1 MSPGDTSTAG
11 STAVNT
17 AVSTAVI
24 AGADGRARCW
34 WAESGNDEL
43 RRYHDEEWGVPVH
56 DDRLLF
62 EHICLEGFQ
71 AGLSWSTVLNKRPAF
86 RRHFRNFEIARVAGF
101 GTRDI
106 ERMMSDPAIIRNRA
120 KIEAAISNAGITRD
134 LVRTGEGALNDLI
147 WSFAPSARRR
157 RLRARTEVP
166 AVTPE
171 AAGLS
176 KELRRRGFRFVG
188 PTTMYA
194 LMQSAGL
201 VDDHIA
207 GCHRATPAA

>member
-1 MSPGDTSTAG
+1 
-11 STAVNT
+11 
-17 AVSTAVI
+17 
-24 AGADGRARCW
+24 
-34 WAESGNDEL
+34 
-43 RRYHDEEWGVPVH
+43 VPVH

-86 RRHFRNFEIARVAGF
+86 RRHFHDFEIARVARF
-101 GTRDI
+101 GARDV

-120 KIEAAISNAGITRD
+120 KIEAALSNARITRD
-134 LVRTGEGALNDLI
+134 LVIAQPGALNDLI
-147 WSFAPSARRR
+147 WSFAPSPRRR
-157 RLRARTEVP
+157 RIRSRVEVP

-171 AAGLS
+171 AVALS

-201 VDDHIA
+201 VDDHIT
-207 GCHRATPAA
+207 GCYRATPAA

>member
-1 MSPGDTSTAG
+1 VSGKETPADVLTG
-11 STAVNT
+11 S
-17 AVSTAVI
+17 
-24 AGADGRARCW
+24 DGRGRCW

-86 RRHFRNFEIARVAGF
+86 RRHFHDFEIARVASIGS
-101 GTRDI
+101 RNI

-120 KIEAAISNAGITRD
+120 KIEAAISNACVTRD
-134 LVRTGEGALNDLI
+134 LVIAQPGALNDLI
-147 WSFAPSARRR
+147 WSFAPSPRRR
-157 RLRARTEVP
+157 RLRSRVEVP

-171 AAGLS
+171 AEALS
-176 KELRRRGFRFVG
+176 TELRNRGFRFVG

-207 GCHRATPAA
+207 GCHRAQ

>member
-1 MSPGDTSTAG
+1 MSGRDTPAALVIG
-11 STAVNT
+11 S
-17 AVSTAVI
+17 
-24 AGADGRARCW
+24 DGRGRCW
-34 WAESGNDEL
+34 WAEPGNDEL

-86 RRHFRNFEIARVAGF
+86 RRHFNDFDIARVAKIGS
-101 GTRDI
+101 RNI

-120 KIEAAISNAGITRD
+120 KIEAAISNAGIAHD
-134 LVRTGEGALNDLI
+134 LVRTQPGALNDLV
-147 WSFAPSARRR
+147 WSFAPSPRPR
-157 RLRARTEVP
+157 RLRSRNEVP

-171 AAGLS
+171 AEALS
-176 KELRRRGFRFVG
+176 KELRTRGFRFVG

-207 GCHRATPAA
+207 GCHRAT

>member
-1 MSPGDTSTAG
+1 MSGKETPADVLTG
-11 STAVNT
+11 S
-17 AVSTAVI
+17 
-24 AGADGRARCW
+24 DGRGRCW

-86 RRHFRNFEIARVAGF
+86 RRHFHDFEIARVASIDS
-101 GTRDI
+101 RKI
-106 ERMMSDPAIIRNRA
+106 ERMMSDPAIIRNLA
-120 KIEAAISNAGITRD
+120 KIEAAISNARITRD
-134 LVRTGEGALNDLI
+134 LVIARPGALNDLI
-147 WSFAPSARRR
+147 WSFAPSPRRR
-157 RLRARTEVP
+157 RLRSRVEVP

-171 AAGLS
+171 AEALS
-176 KELRRRGFRFVG
+176 TELRTRGFRFVG

-207 GCHRATPAA
+207 GCHRAQ

>member
-1 MSPGDTSTAG
+1 MSARDTTA
-11 STAVNT
+11 
-17 AVSTAVI
+17 AVI
-24 AGADGRARCW
+24 TGEDGLGRCW
-34 WAESGNDEL
+34 WAESGNAEL

-86 RRHFRNFEIARVAGF
+86 RRHFHDFDIARVARLGS
-101 GTRDI
+101 RDI
-106 ERMMSDPAIIRNRA
+106 DRMMGDAAIIRNRA
-120 KIEAAISNAGITRD
+120 KIEAAIGNAAITRD
-134 LVRTGEGALNDLI
+134 LVASQPGALDDLI
-147 WSFAPSARRR
+147 WSFAPKPRAR

-171 AAGLS
+171 AEALS
-176 KELRRRGFRFVG
+176 RELRKRGFRFVG

-194 LMQSAGL
+194 LMQSAGV

-207 GCHRATPAA
+207 GCVRSTNGR

>member
-1 MSPGDTSTAG
+1 MM
-11 STAVNT
+11 
-17 AVSTAVI
+17 
-24 AGADGRARCW
+24 
-34 WAESGNDEL
+34 ND
-43 RRYHDEEWGVPVH
+43 
-56 DDRLLF
+56 
-62 EHICLEGFQ
+62 
-71 AGLSWSTVLNKRPAF
+71 AT
-86 RRHFRNFEIARVAGF
+86 
-101 GTRDI
+101 
-106 ERMMSDPAIIRNRA
+106 IIRNRA

-134 LVRTGEGALNDLI
+134 LVRTREGALNDLI
-147 WSFAPSARRR
+147 WSFAPPPRRQ

-171 AAGLS
+171 AAALS

-201 VDDHIA
+201 VDDHMA

>member
-1 MSPGDTSTAG
+1 MSGRDTPAALVIG
-11 STAVNT
+11 S
-17 AVSTAVI
+17 
-24 AGADGRARCW
+24 DGRGRCW

-86 RRHFRNFEIARVAGF
+86 RRHFHDFEIARVA
-101 GTRDI
+101 RIDSRKI

-120 KIEAAISNAGITRD
+120 KIEAAISNARITRD
-134 LVRTGEGALNDLI
+134 LVSAQLGALNNLI
-147 WSFAPSARRR
+147 WSFAPSPRRR
-157 RLRARTEVP
+157 RLRSRAEVP

-171 AAGLS
+171 AEALS
-176 KELRRRGFRFVG
+176 TELRTRGFRFVG

-207 GCHRATPAA
+207 GCHRAQ